1 MKVFN
6 MTPHPVTVRL
16 DDETEITYEPC
27 GKVFRLVETDEPYG
41 RDVDG
46 VPVVKRSFAVSIAE
60 FPELDDPDAVV
71 IVSLP
76 AALML
81 KSAQLNL
88 RALIVASDT
97 GSGAIRDEKGQIVA
111 VRRFIVL

>member
-6 MTPHPVTVRL
+6 MTPHPVTVRVG
-16 DDETEITYEPC
+16 EEEITYEPC
-27 GKVFRLVETDEPYG
+27 GKVFRLVEIDEPYG

-46 VPVVKRSFAVSIAE
+46 VPVIRRSFAVSITD

-76 AALML
+76 ALMGL
-81 KSAQLNL
+81 KGVHV
-88 RALIVASDT
+88 RALVVAPDT

-111 VRRFIVL
+111 VTRFIVL